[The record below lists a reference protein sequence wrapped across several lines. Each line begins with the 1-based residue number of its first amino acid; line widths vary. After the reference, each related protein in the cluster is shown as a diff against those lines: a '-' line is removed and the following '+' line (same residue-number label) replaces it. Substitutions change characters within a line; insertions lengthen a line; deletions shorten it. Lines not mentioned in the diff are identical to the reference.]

1 MKGYIVMLLFTNRYR
16 DFEPSEGVPVR
27 ITFSAPRYR
36 LPYDLEYKC
45 SLLTPGRW
53 FLDGT
58 DEEFTQHYVGMLD
71 DYGVERVRLGLQQIC
86 DSAGCDRLV
95 LLCFD
100 DIRKELCHR
109 SLFAQWWQRETGE
122 NVREL
127 QEGCNEQ
134 QNMLF

>member
-1 MKGYIVMLLFTNRYR
+1 MLLFTNRYR

-27 ITFSAPRYR
+27 ITLGAPRYS
-36 LPYDLEYKC
+36 LPYRLEYKC
-45 SLLTPGRW
+45 FLLTPGRW
-53 FLDGT
+53 FLEGT
-58 DEEFTQHYVGMLD
+58 DEEFTQRYMSMLD
-71 DYGVERVRLGLQQIC
+71 GHGVKRIRQALQRVC
-86 DSAGCDRLV
+86 DTAGCERLV

-109 SLFAQWWQRETGE
+109 SLFAQWWHRETGE

-134 QNMLF
+134 QNVLF

>member
-1 MKGYIVMLLFTNRYR
+1 MLCYCLRIGIVIL
-16 DFEPSEGVPVR
+16 
-27 ITFSAPRYR
+27 
-36 LPYDLEYKC
+36 
-45 SLLTPGRW
+45 SLLGVCLCGLRLVLPGIVCR
-53 FLDGT
+53 
-58 DEEFTQHYVGMLD
+58 
-71 DYGVERVRLGLQQIC
+71 
-86 DSAGCDRLV
+86 DRLV